1 MPIQS
6 CGQSVSAWRGNRY
19 AETSLLNR
27 HMVSQRTKQFIKM
40 NFASYKNVLIILS
53 TRYSPLLQ
61 RPPAQAMNRAESY
74 TSTHPPGAYRVRKM

>member
-1 MPIQS
+1 
-6 CGQSVSAWRGNRY
+6 
-19 AETSLLNR
+19 
-27 HMVSQRTKQFIKM
+27 M